1 MAVIKSG
8 ATADQLTIDPN
19 SKASRVTEYDS
30 SGVELYKT
38 PTGSYLIP
46 ISMGR
51 QTAAIAAGSYIWAF
65 RNGASKI
72 IRLRRIV
79 LITSFDG
86 TAAASTQIY
95 QLMRFGNATP
105 SGGSAITIVKKKT
118 TFGASTVAD
127 ARQNPAAALTI
138 AGVVFETVGMC
149 IQQPRQL
156 APLQQ
161 LNIPL
166 DQSNNVYELQPNEG
180 LAINLLVVGVIG
192 DTIAGFMEFDE
203 V

>member
-8 ATADQLTIDPN
+8 DSPDLLKIDPT
-19 SKASRVTEYDS
+19 SKAARVTEYDS
-30 SGVELYKT
+30 AGQELYKT
-38 PTGSYLIP
+38 PGGSYLIP

-65 RNGASKI
+65 RNGAAKT

-79 LITSFDG
+79 LTTSFDG
-86 TAAASTQIY
+86 TAAATTQTY
-95 QLMRFGNATP
+95 QIMRFSTATP
-105 SGGSAITIVKKKT
+105 TGGSVIVIVKKKT
-118 TFGASTVAD
+118 TYGASTVVD
-127 ARQNPAAALTI
+127 ARQNPAAALGIT
-138 AGVVFETVGMC
+138 GVVFETVGMC

-161 LNIPL
+161 INMPF
-166 DQSNNVYELQPNEG
+166 DQSNNAYELQPNEG

-192 DTIAGFMEFDE
+192 DTITGFVEFDE